1 MKTFK
6 VFISRA
12 NPPAVSGVYDWS
24 DTILATDASSAASAS
39 YQKWLT
45 SQPAGTTLPALSS
58 CYVKVDQI

>member
-6 VFISRA
+6 VFISRT
-12 NPPAVSGVYDWS
+12 NPPAIQGVYDWS
-24 DTILATDASSAASAS
+24 DTILATDAPSAASAS

-45 SQPAGTTLPALSS
+45 SQPAGAVLPALTA